1 MRELPLPTV
10 GATTYRRYTHPH
22 NREEIG
28 LVVNTVVQRREDGS
42 IHSWTGLIQ
51 GANGYQPFGHLDV
64 PKDMYDWH
72 PVDWK
77 RDGVAGIRPPTN
89 AEKAQQLYEDDVKKY
104 GKVVVVSDSTSQEPV
119 DDGSAAEHPD
129 GPSVPHR
136 FSYSVT
142 TAKDDLVEMCETFH
156 LPADG
161 TKKDLIARLDEFYA
175 EFPESE

>member
-10 GATTYRRYTHPH
+10 GVTTYRRYTHPH

-42 IHSWTGLIQ
+42 IHSWMGLIQ

-77 RDGVAGIRPPTN
+77 RDGVAGIKPP
-89 AEKAQQLYEDDVKKY
+89 EP
-104 GKVVVVSDSTSQEPV
+104 VVVEDEPDEGV
-119 DDGSAAEHPD
+119 
-129 GPSVPHR
+129 VPGVG
-136 FSYSVT
+136 YSM
-142 TAKDDLVEMCETFH
+142 ASSKEDLISLCETFH